1 RSNARPQSPNSM
13 ASPMNFLHAHLHRP
27 IKWLTAVAML
37 LCLPLSGAGHAA
49 VQVQTTRVI
58 YDARSASAAVA
69 LSNKSTLPYMV
80 QTWLDAGDDSTA
92 PQNLP
97 MVITPPLMQLA
108 PGEQAVVRTIYA
120 GSGLPDDRESL
131 LWINVQEIP
140 PTAEADNVLQ
150 VAIRTRIKLFYR
162 PTDLDKTLDEAARSL
177 QWRID
182 GQRLEVRNNSPMHIT
197 FSHLQG
203 LATAGIGSEI
213 ELDMIAPGQTLSVP
227 LSKLNL
233 NDAQS
238 LRFGYIN
245 DYGGISDVTDV
256 PLRS

>member
-1 RSNARPQSPNSM
+1 
-13 ASPMNFLHAHLHRP
+13 MNFMHAP
-27 IKWLTAVAML
+27 IFQAKWPIALAAL
-37 LCLPLSGAGHAA
+37 LCLSLSNAAHAA

-58 YDARSASAAVA
+58 YDAKSASAAVT
-69 LSNKSTLPYMV
+69 LSNKSSLPYMV
-80 QTWLDAGDDSTA
+80 QTWLDTGDDSVV
-92 PQNLP
+92 PQDLP
-97 MVITPPLMQLA
+97 MAITPPLMRMA
-108 PGEQAVVRTIYA
+108 PGEQAVVRMIYA
-120 GSGLPDDRESL
+120 GSGLPEDKESL

-162 PTDLDKTLDEAARSL
+162 PRELDTTLDEAAHSL

-182 GQRLEVRNNSPMHIT
+182 GQQLEVRNNSPMHIT

-203 LATAGIGSEI
+203 LATAGIGNDI
-213 ELDMIAPGQTLSVP
+213 KLDMIAPGQTLSVP
-227 LSKLNL
+227 LSKLKL
-233 NDAQS
+233 NDTRS

>member
-1 RSNARPQSPNSM
+1 MILMHASNCPPT
-13 ASPMNFLHAHLHRP
+13 
-27 IKWLTAVAML
+27 KWWIALAML
-37 LCLPLSGAGHAA
+37 LCLSSPHAAQAA
-49 VQVQTTRVI
+49 VQVQTTRII
-58 YDARSASAAVA
+58 YDAKSASAAMT
-69 LSNKSTLPYMV
+69 LSNKSSLPYMV
-80 QTWLDAGDDSTA
+80 KTWLDDGDDSA
-92 PQNLP
+92 VPSDLP

-120 GSGLPDDRESL
+120 GSGLPADKESL

-140 PTAEADNVLQ
+140 PTAEANNVLQ

-162 PTDLDKTLDEAARSL
+162 PRGLDQTLDEAARSL
-177 QWRID
+177 QWRTD

-203 LATAGIGSEI
+203 RATAGIGNDI

-227 LSKLNL
+227 LSKLDLGN
-233 NDAQS
+233 AQS

-245 DYGGISDVTDV
+245 DYGGISDVNDV
-256 PLRS
+256 PVRS

>member
-1 RSNARPQSPNSM
+1 M
-13 ASPMNFLHAHLHRP
+13 ASPMNFMHAP
-27 IKWLTAVAML
+27 FCQTMKWPVVLAML
-37 LCLPLSGAGHAA
+37 LCISLFDAAHAA

-58 YDARSASAAVA
+58 YDAKSASAAVT
-69 LSNKSTLPYMV
+69 LSNKSTLPYMI
-80 QTWLDAGDDSTA
+80 QTWLDAGDDSA
-92 PQNLP
+92 LPHDLP

-120 GSGLPDDRESL
+120 GSGLPDDKESL

-140 PTAEADNVLQ
+140 PTAEANNVLQ

-162 PTDLDKTLDEAARSL
+162 PPALDRTLDEAARSL
-177 QWRID
+177 LWRID

-203 LATAGIGSEI
+203 LATAGIGNDI

-233 NDAQS
+233 GDAKS
-238 LRFGYIN
+238 LRFGFIN

>member
-1 RSNARPQSPNSM
+1 M
-13 ASPMNFLHAHLHRP
+13 ASPMNSLHAYLDQTKKWP
-27 IKWLTAVAML
+27 IALAML
-37 LCLPLSGAGHAA
+37 LCLTLSDATHAA

-58 YDARSASAAVA
+58 YNAKSASAAVT
-69 LSNKSTLPYMV
+69 LSNKSPLPYMV
-80 QTWLDAGDDSTA
+80 QTWLDAGDDA
-92 PQNLP
+92 ALPHDLP

-120 GSGLPDDRESL
+120 GSGLPDDKESL

-162 PTDLDKTLDEAARSL
+162 PLALDATLDEAARSL
-177 QWRID
+177 QWRIE
-182 GQRLEVRNNSPMHIT
+182 GQLLEVHNNSPLHIT

-203 LATAGIGSEI
+203 LATAGIGNEI

-233 NDAQS
+233 KGAHS

-245 DYGGISDVTDV
+245 DYGGISDVVDV
-256 PLRS
+256 PLRP

>member
-1 RSNARPQSPNSM
+1 M
-13 ASPMNFLHAHLHRP
+13 TFMHAP
-27 IKWLTAVAML
+27 FSQAMKWPVALTML
-37 LCLPLSGAGHAA
+37 LCLSLSGTSHAA
-49 VQVQTTRVI
+49 VQVQATRVI
-58 YDARSASAAVA
+58 YDAKSASAAVT

-80 QTWLDAGDDSTA
+80 QTWLDAGNESAA
-92 PQNLP
+92 PQDLP

-120 GSGLPDDRESL
+120 GSGLPDDQESL

-140 PTAEADNVLQ
+140 PTAESDNVLQ

-162 PTDLDKTLDEAARSL
+162 PIGLDKTLDEAARSL
-177 QWRID
+177 QWRLD
-182 GQRLEVRNNSPMHIT
+182 DQSLEVHNGSPMHIT

-203 LATAGIGSEI
+203 LATAGIGNEI
-213 ELDMIAPGQTLSVP
+213 DLDMIAPGQTLSVP
-227 LSKLNL
+227 LSKLKL
-233 NDAQS
+233 NNAKS

>member
-1 RSNARPQSPNSM
+1 MHASNCP
-13 ASPMNFLHAHLHRP
+13 PMNWCIAL
-27 IKWLTAVAML
+27 AML
-37 LCLPLSGAGHAA
+37 LCLSSPHAAQAA

-58 YDARSASAAVA
+58 YDAKSASAAMT
-69 LSNKSTLPYMV
+69 LSNKSGLPYMV
-80 QTWLDAGDDSTA
+80 QTWLDDGDDSA
-92 PQNLP
+92 VPRDLP

-120 GSGLPDDRESL
+120 GSGLPADKESL

-140 PTAEADNVLQ
+140 PTAETDNVLQ

-162 PTDLDKTLDEAARSL
+162 PLGLGQTLDEAAHSL
-177 QWRID
+177 QWRTD

-203 LATAGIGSEI
+203 QATAGIGNDI

-227 LSKLNL
+227 LSKLAL
-233 NDAQS
+233 GDAHS

-245 DYGGISDVTDV
+245 DYGGISEVNDV
-256 PLRS
+256 PFRP

>member
-1 RSNARPQSPNSM
+1 
-13 ASPMNFLHAHLHRP
+13 MNFLRALFCWTM
-27 IKWLTAVAML
+27 KWPVVLTIL
-37 LCLPLSGAGHAA
+37 LCACLSDAANAA

-58 YDARSASAAVA
+58 YDAKSASAAVTLA
-69 LSNKSTLPYMV
+69 NKSTLPYMV
-80 QTWLDAGDDSTA
+80 QTWLDTGDDTSA
-92 PQNLP
+92 PQDLP

-120 GSGLPDDRESL
+120 GSGLPEDQESL

-162 PTDLDKTLDEAARSL
+162 PRSLNKTLDQAARSL

-182 GQRLEVRNNSPMHIT
+182 GQRLEVRNTSPMHIT

-203 LATAGIGSEI
+203 LATAGIGNDI

-238 LRFGYIN
+238 LCFGYIT

-256 PLRS
+256 PLRP